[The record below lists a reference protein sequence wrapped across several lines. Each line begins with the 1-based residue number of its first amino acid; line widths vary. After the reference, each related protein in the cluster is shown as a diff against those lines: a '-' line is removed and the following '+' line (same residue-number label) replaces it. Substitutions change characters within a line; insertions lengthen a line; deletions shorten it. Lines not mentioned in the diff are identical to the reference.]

1 MIAGK
6 SITRIDAGAKA
17 AGTEKYLSDLDFPGA
32 LSTATIRSDVAHG
45 LIRSIELDSS
55 FDWSGI
61 SILTADN
68 FPGRNF
74 VTMIT
79 RDYPALAQKKINFR
93 GEALCLLAAEDPR
106 LLDEAKKRVTIVCD
120 PLPAVFTIEDSLACS
135 IVLREPDNVL
145 SQCSIRR
152 GAVEA
157 GFAQADLIVE
167 GQYSTG
173 PVEHA
178 YLEPNGVVA
187 VPENHGIRILGSI
200 QCPFYVHNAVVK
212 ALELPAEKV
221 VIRQVP
227 TGGAFG
233 GKEDFPSVLAVQAA
247 AMALKAKRPVRI
259 IYERNEDIVSSSKRH
274 GSLVR
279 HKTGVRKDG
288 TLTAMQVDVLFD
300 GGAYSTMSPVV
311 LQRGVIHAAGPYRCP
326 NVEITGKAMATN
338 HVPRGAFRGF
348 GVPQTIFAVERH
360 LDLIARKLGM
370 SPCEIRKRNA
380 VAQGD
385 TLPTGQVL
393 KESVAAGL
401 VLDRVCGLSDFQ
413 NKHSACAAA
422 RLHDRGGKSR
432 RGIGLSLFF
441 HGAAFTGSGEMRIKA
456 RAAIRLKNGG
466 ENVEVLA
473 STVEMG
479 QGYATVISQIAAE
492 ALGIDV
498 ACVSVAAPDT
508 SEVPNSGPTVASRST
523 MVVGSTIIK
532 ASERLLHELKQRTGR
547 AAGCAPEEISCRGGV
562 LRDGRGRRLDTFP
575 SACGKYLRSGGSAT
589 IEAGYELPEG
599 HAWDE
604 ETMQG
609 DAYPC
614 YAWAA
619 QVVEVDV
626 DMDTFNVALLRAT
639 TVFDAGK
646 AINPQT
652 AVGQFEGGTLQSL
665 GYGGLEA
672 IKYESGKILN
682 DRFTTYIIPTSED
695 CPEYQTEIVEI
706 PYSHGP
712 FGAKGIGELSCDG
725 AAAAMAS
732 AIENATGI
740 HVNAIPATPEVLLDE
755 WLKMTN
761 KM

>member
-6 SITRIDAGAKA
+6 SVTRIDAWKKA

-32 LSTATIRSDVAHG
+32 LSTATIRSEIPHG
-45 LIRSIELDSS
+45 LIKSIELDPS

-61 SILTADN
+61 CVLTADN

-74 VTMIT
+74 VAMIKS
-79 RDYPALAQKKINFR
+79 DYPALAHDKINFR
-93 GEALCLLAAEDPR
+93 GEAVCLLAAEDPR
-106 LLDEAKKRVTIVCD
+106 LLHEARKHVTIVCD
-120 PLPAVFTIEDSLACS
+120 PLPAVLSIEGSVACQ
-135 IVLREPDNVL
+135 VMLREPDNVL
-145 SQCSIRR
+145 SRCSIRR

-157 GFAQADLIVE
+157 GFAEADLIVE
-167 GQYSTG
+167 GRYTTG
-173 PVEHA
+173 AVEHA

-187 VPENHGIRILGSI
+187 IPEDGGIRILGSI

-212 ALELPAEKV
+212 ALELPGEKV
-221 VIRQVP
+221 VVRQVT

-247 AMALKAKRPVRI
+247 AMALKTKRPVKI

-288 TLTAMQVDVLFD
+288 TLTAMQIDVLFD

-326 NVEITGKAMATN
+326 NVEIRGKAMATN
-338 HVPRGAFRGF
+338 HAPRGAFRGF

-360 LDLIARKLGM
+360 LDLIARRLGM
-370 SPCEIRKRNA
+370 SPLEIRKRNA
-380 VAQGD
+380 LVRGD

-413 NKHSACAAA
+413 NKRSAFAAA

-441 HGAAFTGSGEMRIKA
+441 HGAAFTGSGESRIKA
-456 RAAIRLKNGG
+456 RAAIRLKDGG
-466 ENVEVLA
+466 ESVEVLA

-492 ALGIDV
+492 ALGIDL
-498 ACVSVAAPDT
+498 ACVSVATPDT
-508 SEVPNSGPTVASRST
+508 SDVPDSGPTVASRST

-532 ASERLLHELKQRTGR
+532 ACESLLHELKQQVGR
-547 AAGCAPEEISCRGGV
+547 AAGCAPEEISCGGGV
-562 LRDGRGRRLDTFP
+562 LRDGRGRLLVTFS
-575 SACGKYLRSGGSAT
+575 SACGKYLESGGSAV

-604 ETMQG
+604 ENMRG

-619 QVVEVDV
+619 EVVEVDV
-626 DMDTFNVALLRAT
+626 DMDTFNVTPLRAT

-665 GYGGLEA
+665 GYGSLEA
-672 IKYESGKILN
+672 IKYEDGKILN

-695 CPEYQTEIVEI
+695 CPEYQTEIVQI

-725 AAAAMAS
+725 AAAALAS

-740 HVNAIPATPEVLLDE
+740 NVAAIPATPEVLLE
-755 WLKMTN
+755 QWLETKGTT
-761 KM
+761 

>member
-6 SITRIDAGAKA
+6 SVTRIDAEAKA

-32 LSTATIRSDVAHG
+32 LCAVTIRSDIARG

-55 FDWSGI
+55 FDWNGI

-79 RDYPALAQKKINFR
+79 RDYPAFAHKKINFR
-93 GEALCLLAAEDPR
+93 GEALCLLAAENPS
-106 LLDEAKKRVTIVCD
+106 LLDEAKKHVTIVCD
-120 PLPAVFTIEDSLACS
+120 PLPAVLSIEDALACS
-135 IVLREPDNVL
+135 VMVREPDNVL
-145 SQCSIRR
+145 SQCGIRR
-152 GAVEA
+152 GAVEE

-167 GQYSTG
+167 GRYTTG

-187 VPENHGIRILGSI
+187 VPEDGGIRILGSI
-200 QCPFYVHNAVVK
+200 QCPFYVHNAVTK
-212 ALELPAEKV
+212 ALELPEEKV
-221 VIRQVP
+221 VIRQAP

-247 AMALKAKRPVRI
+247 AMALKTKRPVKL
-259 IYERNEDIVSSSKRH
+259 IYERHEDIIASSKRH

-288 TLTAMQVDVLFD
+288 TLTAMQIEVLFD

-348 GVPQTIFAVERH
+348 GVPQTIFAMERH

-370 SPCEIRKRNA
+370 SPYEIRKKNA
-380 VAQGD
+380 LVQGD

-401 VLDRVCGLSDFQ
+401 VLDRACGLSDFE
-413 NKHSACAAA
+413 NKRRACASA
-422 RLHDRGGKSR
+422 RLREPGGKNR
-432 RGIGLSLFF
+432 RGIGMSLFF
-441 HGAAFTGSGEMRIKA
+441 HGTAFTGSGEMRIKA
-456 RAAIRLKNGG
+456 RAAIRLKNSG

-479 QGYATVISQIAAE
+479 QGYATVMSQIAAE
-492 ALGIDV
+492 ALGIDI
-498 ACVSVAAPDT
+498 ACVSVATPDT
-508 SEVPNSGPTVASRST
+508 SDVPNSGPTVASRST

-532 ASERLLHELKQRTGR
+532 ACESLLHELKRQVGR
-547 AAGCAPEEISCRGGV
+547 GAGCKPEEISCSGGV
-562 LRDGRGRRLDTFP
+562 FRDGRGGRLGAFT
-575 SACGKYLRSGGSAT
+575 SACRKYLDGGGSAV

-604 ETMQG
+604 ENMRG

-619 QVVEVDV
+619 EVVEVDV
-626 DMDTFNVALLRAT
+626 DMDTFTVTPLRAT

-646 AINPQT
+646 AINPKT

-672 IKYESGKILN
+672 IKYEDGKILN

-695 CPEYQTEIVEI
+695 CPEYQTEIVEV

-712 FGAKGIGELSCDG
+712 FGAKGIGELSCNG
-725 AAAAMAS
+725 AAAAFAS

-740 HVNAIPATPEVLLDE
+740 HVNAIPATPEYLLEE
-755 WLKMTN
+755 WLKGARSE
-761 KM
+761 